1 MIVPS
6 ADIKMSY
13 KHSSR
18 CSCQIFII
26 SQETVVI
33 TSCDPQSDNVTPPLS
48 KLICM
53 LVHREYQQCPG
64 TVIIRKSNLP
74 QFSVY
79 TAWEKN
85 RMRLSLWIIIAL
97 AYISA
102 PLIPPSLPI
111 SGRSQGVLRHDA
123 NSDMAL
129 IITPFAKCCNLCRFS
144 IVVLHTEI
152 RQRPVNTSKNSP
164 PPVEY
169 ILNEEYLKLSDGSQ
183 RRRDRPVWCRRIY
196 GYFASWLW
204 GVRRRKE
211 TGDANRNLLARW
223 TVVGGQETVGRPS
236 LAGQFW
242 NCCCH
247 ASFRVD
253 QYINRPTIRRLFHFH
268 TCALLLPPI

>member
-1 MIVPS
+1 MLSNFHHISRDCRNRILRSPKRQSYASPIKVDMCVGPQGVP
-6 ADIKMSY
+6 IMLR
-13 KHSSR
+13 R
-18 CSCQIFII
+18 CYH
-26 SQETVVI
+26 T
-33 TSCDPQSDNVTPPLS
+33 TKP
-48 KLICM
+48 IC
-53 LVHREYQQCPG
+53 H
-64 TVIIRKSNLP
+64 
-74 QFSVY
+74 QFSVH

-152 RQRPVNTSKNSP
+152 RQRPVITSKNSP

-211 TGDANRNLLARW
+211 TGDAK
-223 TVVGGQETVGRPS
+223 S
-236 LAGQFW
+236 
-242 NCCCH
+242 
-247 ASFRVD
+247 
-253 QYINRPTIRRLFHFH
+253 
-268 TCALLLPPI
+268 